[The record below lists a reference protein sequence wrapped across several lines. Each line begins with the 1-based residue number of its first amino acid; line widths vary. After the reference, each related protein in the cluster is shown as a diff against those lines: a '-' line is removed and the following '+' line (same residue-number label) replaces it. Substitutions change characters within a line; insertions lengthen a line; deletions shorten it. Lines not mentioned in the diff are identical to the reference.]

1 MPNTMRAQATAIYLF
16 VINIVGMGLGPTA
29 AALLTEHV
37 FGDKKLVNYSLLVV
51 GVGSYLV
58 AIVLLGISLKS
69 YRGSLKY
76 LESWNESRISE
87 V

>member
-1 MPNTMRAQATAIYLF
+1 M
-16 VINIVGMGLGPTA
+16 
-29 AALLTEHV
+29 
-37 FGDKKLVNYSLLVV
+37 KKLVNYSLLVV